1 MATATQVVARFTAD
15 ISDVQSKMNTARA
28 AFASVGEAAS
38 WSSQRIAAVGQSMA
52 DVGKK
57 MTVGVTLPLGG
68 LAVAASN
75 AAMSFETNM
84 TKITAL
90 VGIASDEV
98 ARMGDEIL
106 TTATSLGKSPDEL
119 AGGLFVVTS
128 AGLRGAEAMATLNN
142 AARAGAAGLGE
153 TNDIAR
159 AVSGALSA
167 YGSDVLSA
175 SEATDAIVATARAG
189 NFETS
194 QFAAAIGRV
203 LPFAQQAGA
212 SFQDMGGAVALLT
225 RVNGDAAQSVTQM
238 QALFRAFV
246 VPTEEAKKAL
256 EEVGLS
262 AQDLRSSIADQGLP
276 ATLEMLDK
284 ALGGNREQLG
294 RLLGSS
300 EAASAAFQILESD
313 AATIEETFGVVAGS
327 AGMTAEAFGIVSQT
341 AQFQVSAA
349 MAELKATL
357 IDLGEQFLPIIKSVM
372 DFMQANLNAFNSLPG
387 PIKSVITVMGGML
400 AALGPILF
408 IGGKLIIMF
417 SGLLSVMMKMR
428 AVGALRLAFAQ
439 LRGEMAMTRASI
451 KQTQTSMGMMGTAAT
466 MAKTTVVASFRAI
479 GTAAKGLLAS
489 MGPIGLAMVAIG
501 AAFEIFV
508 GQAAGAQHHISNLR
522 DEINLLTGE
531 MTEAGKVFVATELRH
546 NLSPEDLAMLDSYGL
561 GISDLM
567 VAMEQGGPA
576 MDAYKQRMADMRLEA
591 EGMGGLFDTGFGNV
605 GTITSMDTIIGTLN
619 GMIGYYDQAKLAA
632 EDVAKAQV
640 DGAVAASDAVRGM
653 AGEYRAAAAEQRA
666 IANGT
671 ASDGALMQNVIDTT
685 AEAVRGLKTA
695 FSELSDIVSDVRA
708 ADAAKDAYAALLAGI
723 EENGDGF
730 RRTTE
735 EQRANRDNLLSYIDA
750 QVAFAESLE
759 DPQKQLKALQELEAD
774 TKAALKAG
782 GVKAKDSALY
792 KSVRDA
798 VDEAEKKVGEM
809 DTAVKD
815 AEKQGL
821 DVAGAIALGIESG
834 MTQQESTL
842 NAAGGAA
849 GDFTVEGLNTSLG
862 INSPSTVAM
871 EAGRNTALG
880 LIAGLKQMSSTA
892 SGAGMNV
899 GANVVRGMITAL
911 NNGVGPVA
919 SAARALVA
927 AAIAAARDESQ
938 EGSPS
943 KVFIGIGGNMVKGL
957 SIGVTRSTPEGSA
970 AMSKAAKV
978 FIAAFMESFQPK
990 DLGPAASAV
999 VDAIQRIKDA
1009 AEDDKELAAW
1019 LDSNEKAIGKLKEL
1033 AAQFDYITAKM
1044 ELVKGAFQSLADL
1057 LAKPLGTQSDLAA
1070 MFEFGQSPE
1079 SLARNYTELAGMIR
1093 DAFAVLIDPKI
1104 VGAGAARANRRRM
1117 NATIRELE
1125 GYVTQMIALQAEYDA
1140 NLEQMRKNEE
1150 QWRIDEKA
1158 LTEKLDAATKA
1169 YDDANRELERIVG
1182 ERNNLIKGITDGFRS
1197 FVNSLSDLTK
1207 EVVSETTTTTQE
1219 LANGVRFIVQSSA
1232 QETAS
1237 GAAAIGKRLQDRLS
1251 EVKEFSKNIQTLM
1264 KRGLDPALVRDFI
1277 EAGVSGAGET
1287 VSILASATD
1296 DELKGINETQAE
1308 LLKFAQTFATGV
1320 GDAYYGAAISSQ
1332 QALVDDLKAKV
1343 DAAQK
1348 ALTDARAAF
1357 DAEQARLEAENTR
1370 LEGQITALGA
1380 RIEALIT
1387 GLMATLPAQTTAA
1400 AQGAIDS
1407 MIAAFQ
1413 QRFPKLKSEFGK
1425 LMDQLADSMRR
1436 TVTITVRTVQD
1447 GGATGRSAA
1456 ASFTPGPVALAS
1468 APTARS
1474 VTVAPNAVSV
1484 NVSAGAGMDQSA
1496 LVSQVK
1502 AAVDESLEALARE
1515 IVAA

>member
-1 MATATQVVARFTAD
+1 
-15 ISDVQSKMNTARA
+15 
-28 AFASVGEAAS
+28 
-38 WSSQRIAAVGQSMA
+38 
-52 DVGKK
+52 
-57 MTVGVTLPLGG
+57 
-68 LAVAASN
+68 
-75 AAMSFETNM
+75 
-84 TKITAL
+84 
-90 VGIASDEV
+90 
-98 ARMGDEIL
+98 
-106 TTATSLGKSPDEL
+106 
-119 AGGLFVVTS
+119 
-128 AGLRGAEAMATLNN
+128 
-142 AARAGAAGLGE
+142 
-153 TNDIAR
+153 
-159 AVSGALSA
+159 
-167 YGSDVLSA
+167 
-175 SEATDAIVATARAG
+175 
-189 NFETS
+189 
-194 QFAAAIGRV
+194 
-203 LPFAQQAGA
+203 
-212 SFQDMGGAVALLT
+212 
-225 RVNGDAAQSVTQM
+225 
-238 QALFRAFV
+238 
-246 VPTEEAKKAL
+246 
-256 EEVGLS
+256 
-262 AQDLRSSIADQGLP
+262 
-276 ATLEMLDK
+276 
-284 ALGGNREQLG
+284 
-294 RLLGSS
+294 
-300 EAASAAFQILESD
+300 
-313 AATIEETFGVVAGS
+313 
-327 AGMTAEAFGIVSQT
+327 
-341 AQFQVSAA
+341 

-522 DEINLLTGE
+522 DEIDLLTGE

-567 VAMEQGGPA
+567 TAMEQGGPA

-750 QVAFAESLE
+750 QIAFAESLE

-774 TKAALKAG
+774 TKAALKKG
-782 GVKAKDSALY
+782 GVKPKDSALY
-792 KSVRDA
+792 KSVEDA
-798 VDEAEKKVGEM
+798 VTEAEKKVGDM
-809 DTAVKD
+809 KTAVKD

-821 DVAGAIALGIESG
+821 DVAGAIALGIEAG

-849 GDFTVEGLNTSLG
+849 GDFTVEGLNTALG
-862 INSPSTVAM
+862 ISSPSTVAM

-880 LIAGLKQMSSTA
+880 LIGGLRQMSSTA

-899 GANVVRGMITAL
+899 GANVVRGMLTSL
-911 NNGVGPVA
+911 NNGIGPVA
-919 SAARALVA
+919 AAARRIVA

-943 KVFIGIGGNMVKGL
+943 RVFMGIGANMTQGL
-957 SIGVTRSTPEGSA
+957 VIGVTRTTRSGAVE
-970 AMSKAAKV
+970 MSKAARL
-978 FIAAFMESFQPK
+978 FMRAFMSEFMPK
-990 DLGPAASAV
+990 DLGPAETAIANAIAEAEAMLADARDRLKEANKEARDAEKALTEARKGNDAKEIAKAERDLAKAREAV
-999 VDAIQRIKDA
+999 KDA
-1009 AEDDKELAAW
+1009 TDAVELGEWVRANEDALAA
-1019 LDSNEKAIGKLKEL
+1019 LQKI
-1033 AAQFDYITAKM
+1033 AAQYDHIVGKM
-1044 ELVKGAFQSLADL
+1044 DGVKDAFQSLNDL
-1057 LAKPLGTQSDLAA
+1057 LAQPLGTQSNLSR

-1079 SLARNYTELAGMIR
+1079 QLARNYMGLADTIR
-1093 DAFAVLIDPKI
+1093 EAFAVLIDPRI
-1104 VGAGAARANRRRM
+1104 VGREASRANRRRM

-1125 GYVTQMIALQAEYDA
+1125 GYVTEMIALQKEYDA
-1140 NLEQMRKNEE
+1140 NLEQMRINEE
-1150 QWRIDEKA
+1150 KWRIDEKA
-1158 LTEKLDAATKA
+1158 LTDKLNAATKA
-1169 YDDANRELERIVG
+1169 YEDANKDLERIVG
-1182 ERNNLIKGITDGFRS
+1182 ERDGLIKSITDGFRS
-1197 FVNSLSDLTK
+1197 FVNSLSDLSK
-1207 EVVSETTTTTQE
+1207 EVVSETTQTTQE
-1219 LANGVRFIVQSSA
+1219 LANGVRFIVQQSVSD
-1232 QETAS
+1232 TAS
-1237 GAAAIGKRLQDRLS
+1237 GAAAIGKRLQDRLN

-1264 KRGLDPALVRDFI
+1264 ERGLDPALVRDFI
-1277 EAGVSGAGET
+1277 QAGVSGAGET
-1287 VSILASATD
+1287 VSILAAATD
-1296 DELKGINETQAE
+1296 DELRGINDTQAE
-1308 LLKFAQTFATGV
+1308 LLKYAQTFATGV
-1320 GDAYYGAAISSQ
+1320 GDAYYGAAISAQ
-1332 QALVDDLKAKV
+1332 QAVVNDLKTAV

-1348 ALTDARAAF
+1348 ALNDARTAF
-1357 DAEQARLEAENTR
+1357 DTEQARLEAKNQE
-1370 LEGQITALGA
+1370 LEGKINTLAT

-1387 GLMATLPAQTTAA
+1387 QLMATLPAQTTAA
-1400 AQGAIDS
+1400 AQGSIDA

-1413 QRFPKLKSEFGK
+1413 ARFPKLKSEFGA
-1425 LMDQLADSMRR
+1425 LMDQLAESMRR
-1436 TVTITVRTVQD
+1436 TVTITVRTVQEGA

-1456 ASFTPGPVALAS
+1456 TTFAPGPVRLAT

-1484 NVSAGAGMDQSA
+1484 NVTAGAGMDRMA

-1502 AAVDESLEALARE
+1502 AAVNESLEELARE